1 MESRAS
7 YIMVGMFVIGLVAGA
22 IFFALWLVSQGP
34 DVPTD
39 KYRVHFSGS
48 VTGLEAGA
56 AVRYRGIPVGRVDS
70 IDFHPEDTSIIE
82 ARISVNQRTPIT
94 TLTKARLEV
103 QGLTGQPFIQLVEST
118 ELTEGQE
125 AEPLEPTA
133 QNPEPVIPGE
143 PSQLDQLFEE
153 FPRAVRAFTELAN
166 ELDRTLERNR
176 GNIDSLLQNSASAAD
191 NLNGLLADARPLVGD
206 VRGAIPDA
214 RQALRS
220 FSGTNEQVQ
229 AFLQENRRPLNDFA
243 STGLYELTQFLTDTR
258 QFLRTST
265 RILRQLESDPSRFL
279 FGNQQEGYRP
289 PQ

>member
-7 YIMVGMFVIGLVAGA
+7 YIMVGMFVVGLIAGA
-22 IFFALWLVSQGP
+22 VFFALWLVSQGP
-34 DVPTD
+34 DVPMNS
-39 KYRVHFSGS
+39 YRVHFSGS

-56 AVRYRGIPVGRVDS
+56 TVRYRGIPVGRVTRV
-70 IDFHPEDTSIIE
+70 DFHPQDTSIIE
-82 ARISVNQRTPIT
+82 AFIEVNRRTPIT

-103 QGLTGQPFIQLVEST
+103 QGLTGQPFIQLVESADLA
-118 ELTEGQE
+118 EDRE
-125 AEPLEPTA
+125 AERLQPTIE
-133 QNPEPVIPGE
+133 NPRPVIPGE

-176 GNIDSLLQNSASAAD
+176 DNIDTLLRSSASAAD
-191 NLNGLLADARPLVGD
+191 NLNGLISDARPLIGD
-206 VRGAIPDA
+206 VRAAVPDA
-214 RQALRS
+214 RQALRA
-220 FSGTNEQVQ
+220 FTGTNTQVQ
-229 AFLQENRRPLNDFA
+229 AFLQENRRPFNDFA

-279 FGNQQEGYRP
+279 FGNRQEGYRP
-289 PQ
+289 Q